1 MCSHNLHQADALAH
15 GEVHFVL
22 KAGDHIECRP
32 TVKMDRSEISI
43 RREDANP
50 AGEASQI
57 SSCRFILVALLHI
70 HRMERMV
77 FNECQTGT
85 SGSILS
91 KIGSQLNTVLCR
103 VESSQFKVS
112 GDNRTRGFDS
122 SAWISF
128 VIFRLL
134 RSTFGTLTLTLT
146 LIYPHR
152 RNQRRVQ
159 GVSQIASA

>member
-57 SSCRFILVALLHI
+57 SSCRFILVVLLHI

-91 KIGSQLNTVLCR
+91 NDW
-103 VESSQFKVS
+103 ESAKYCSLPS
-112 GDNRTRGFDS
+112 REL
-122 SAWISF
+122 A
-128 VIFRLL
+128 
-134 RSTFGTLTLTLT
+134 
-146 LIYPHR
+146 
-152 RNQRRVQ
+152 VQ
-159 GVSQIASA
+159 GKRRQQDARI